1 MTTIRLPKVAHGH
14 GLRERFVLGLMR
26 VMGGGRKAPDVVRTL
41 LYRRDYWGD
50 RFNDVLQLV
59 MRGPSVWSVGER
71 ELFAAFVS
79 NLNRCRF

>member
-1 MTTIRLPKVAHGH
+1 MTTIRLPTVAHGH
-14 GLRERFVLGLMR
+14 GLRDRFVLGLMR
-26 VMGGGRKAPDVVRTL
+26 VTSGRAAPDVVRTL

-50 RFNDVLQLV
+50 RFNDLLQAV
-59 MRGPSVWSVGER
+59 MRGPSAWSVGER